1 MRTVFVAG
9 IAVFLFI
16 GAMSQLFGG
25 SGLDPFCGT
34 SAQYETTATIRYQGE
49 TLSSTV
55 YRRNR
60 ASRAWIQ
67 TMNSSGC
74 GETIATD
81 FIFRSRADRIF
92 LISSRICHEAGTSLS
107 RRAVMDVKAICR
119 TDRYPPRPSGY
130 LIDNADRPASWQAF
144 WYAGRKLPESNVVAD
159 VELVSWTARRSDKKP
174 HDDLETIAP
183 ALLRARFES
192 ANRSV
197 KFRPHVSTTRQQ
209 QANGNQWSPVIVREQ
224 AF

>member
-1 MRTVFVAG
+1 MRTIFVAG
-9 IAVFLFI
+9 IAIFLFL
-16 GAMSQLFGG
+16 GAMSQLIGG

-49 TLSSTV
+49 ILSSTV

-67 TMNSSGC
+67 TMNSGGC

-81 FIFRSRADRIF
+81 FVFRSRADRIV
-92 LISSRICHEAGTSLS
+92 LISSRICHEAGTALS
-107 RRAVMDVKAICR
+107 RRTDLDVRAICR
-119 TDRYPPRPSGY
+119 PDRYPPRPSGY
-130 LIDNADRPASWQAF
+130 LIDYADSPARWQAF
-144 WYAGRKLPESNVVAD
+144 WYTGRELPESKAVDD
-159 VELVSWTARRSDKKP
+159 VELVSWTARRTDQEP
-174 HDDLETIAP
+174 HDNLETIAP
-183 ALLRARFES
+183 ALLRASFES

-209 QANGNQWSPVIVREQ
+209 KANGKQWTPVIVREQ